1 VLTLVKRRQLRRVI
15 INIPPRTLKSTL
27 LTILFP
33 AWVWVTEPEHN
44 FLTVPTH

>member
-27 LTILFP
+27 LTIHFP